1 MCVCARLTERRECR
15 TTDSGLNYRE
25 RMRYRDDF
33 LTVPEEEEKLTE
45 NYCVV
50 YIKGGVR
57 D

>member
-1 MCVCARLTERRECR
+1 MCVRLTERRECR

-25 RMRYRDDF
+25 RMRCRDDF
-33 LTVPEEEEKLTE
+33 LTVPEEEEEKLTE